1 MAATESLLL
10 GVDTDAIDQFV
21 DAEFAGNDAVDI
33 GKNRGHDRRT
43 RGNRLN
49 HVLQTIFDPFRDLD
63 FSISAAVVLTACG
76 GSGGD
81 RPSAGAGCAIRESIT
96 RLPLSAARRQ
106 PGNPQAL
113 DLYINN
119 SGGR

>member
-63 FSISAAVVLTACG
+63 FSISAAVLLTACG

-81 RPSAGAGCAIRESIT
+81 RPSRWRWLRHSRINHALAALRDTPTTGQSAI
-96 RLPLSAARRQ
+96 P
-106 PGNPQAL
+106 
-113 DLYINN
+113 
-119 SGGR
+119 